1 MAVGDRQEQEGL
13 GAHVFQIQGTADA
26 KTLGQ
31 EEGRHDGGTERSPV

>member
-1 MAVGDRQEQEGL
+1 M
-13 GAHVFQIQGTADA
+13 FQIQGTADA